1 MKFINDAAHDF
12 SSKLAEEKE
21 PFANWD
27 ISIYGSKEQNIK
39 MRNLKSIWKFAIGFK
54 DFQGWCSLD
63 EKKLLLC
70 FFDFKKSVKVGIH
83 SFFVF
88 FPFYAIWLDV
98 ENNIIDV
105 QKVDPWKFLVL
116 PTRKYNKLIE
126 IPINKKYEK
135 IISLL
140 GVTTTNSKS
149 LKRVFSS
156 IK

>member
-1 MKFINDAAHDF
+1 MLRRVGLKYKNEKFKIDLKVCNWFQRF
-12 SSKLAEEKE
+12 SGLMFTRREK
-21 PFANWD
+21 
-27 ISIYGSKEQNIK
+27 
-39 MRNLKSIWKFAIGFK
+39 AIA
-54 DFQGWCSLD
+54 
-63 EKKLLLC
+63 LL
-70 FFDFKKSVKVGIH
+70 FDFKKSVKVGIH